1 MIADCGVVPAK
12 VTAQAAVPPPRQAPI
27 RALSAS
33 PAWAKQSLSGAAS
46 RAAVDIKHRGR
57 TGVVRRAVVPGRAR
71 FIPTGVV
78 AAKNVNQMV
87 SEQ

>member
-1 MIADCGVVPAK
+1 MIANCGVVPAK

-46 RAAVDIKHRGR
+46 RAASDIKHRGR
-57 TGVVRRAVVPGRAR
+57 TGVARRAVVPGRAR

-78 AAKNVNQMV
+78 AAKNVTQMV
-87 SEQ
+87 RKL